1 MATLQEAREV
11 WKLISDEDFDAMLWT
26 CTPYPCND
34 ESDVADFLIKIHPKF
49 DGVMSKPQLKFIQMN
64 LTGSGKSINSSRQHV
79 RRPWG
84 MNLTKADRK
93 DPGWI
98 GTPYSLVTS

>member
-49 DGVMSKPQLKFIQMN
+49 DGDV
-64 LTGSGKSINSSRQHV
+64 
-79 RRPWG
+79 
-84 MNLTKADRK
+84 KAAIKIHSDEFDKVWEEHKRLVAARK
-93 DPGWI
+93 AAQGNEFNED
-98 GTPYSLVTS
+98 